1 VGRGGTAAAPRRGPG
16 LTIRVCHVRKADPEG
31 GFIMPFTVPAVPQ
44 DEPDAAVPAGAIGEA
59 AEILAL
65 ISGLL
70 AAEPEAG
77 TAAARFPGAMGADP
91 LPALS
96 WLTEGAGRVAGE
108 LEAALA
114 AEGIACDRV
123 LPRYWRRPS

>member
-1 VGRGGTAAAPRRGPG
+1 
-16 LTIRVCHVRKADPEG
+16 
-31 GFIMPFTVPAVPQ
+31 MPFTVPAVPQ

-65 ISGLL
+65 VSR
-70 AAEPEAG
+70 
-77 TAAARFPGAMGADP
+77 AARRRAGSRHGGRPVPGPPGRRPAARPGLAMRRPAGP
-91 LPALS
+91 LA
-96 WLTEGAGRVAGE
+96 TR

-114 AEGIACDRV
+114 VEGIACDRV